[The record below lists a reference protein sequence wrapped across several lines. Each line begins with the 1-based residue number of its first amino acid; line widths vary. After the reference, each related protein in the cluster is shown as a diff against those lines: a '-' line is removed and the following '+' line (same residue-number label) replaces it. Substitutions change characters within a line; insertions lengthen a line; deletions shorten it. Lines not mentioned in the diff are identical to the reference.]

1 MHDEAMVFHLTV
13 TVIIAAPRKSSMT
26 SLDGLWNAFL
36 LAAET
41 AQAEGVEIPSW
52 SGKATYRIHDVARH
66 EDRVYIETVRTGRTS
81 SSIGKAEFEK
91 SMDRLRA
98 AGGTAK
104 KGGMN
109 PVGLHEVVIATLHP
123 SLERGVDETR
133 MV

>member
-1 MHDEAMVFHLTV
+1 MDDEVMAFQLTG
-13 TVIIAAPRKSSMT
+13 TVIIAASRRVSMT
-26 SLDGLWNAFL
+26 SNDGHWNAFL

-66 EDRVYIETVRTGRTS
+66 EDRVYIETVRTGRTN

-98 AGGTAK
+98 AGGRAK

-109 PVGLHEVVIATLHP
+109 SVGLHEVVMATLHP
-123 SLERGVDETR
+123 SLERGDDETR